1 MPMPDMLKAAEELR
15 TRGGLDNFI
24 TLYRVYEV
32 TQKVLVTARVPA
44 ALYTVRWSH
53 SDAGTSSSVEMQL
66 VSEKLNDL
74 DPGELTIL
82 FAYLNKAHPNA
93 AKALR
98 MAEGQAA
105 LAEAKTGPEMTVTAH
120 VPAGAGMGA
129 HATLP
134 SIGPGKWNLPG
145 EMDPGLYIGIEAHN
159 AIALVY
165 DEAHPGDK
173 TFYNT
178 IEMSTILRAAA
189 RAGQVKTP
197 DALTEKETGL
207 KPDITNLTKHHLY
220 EIKPVD
226 QRALGRAEMKMYL
239 AMFRAAGV
247 PMVPG
252 PTDEDGT
259 MGAFPAPD
267 GVFLWQSPEPGVIIY
282 RYRKGSLV
290 PELVYDEATATEA
303 AGERWRYVLKPEQKA
318 IAVGA
323 VSVGAMLIIAILLIP
338 VGA

>member
-1 MPMPDMLKAAEELR
+1 
-15 TRGGLDNFI
+15 
-24 TLYRVYEV
+24 
-32 TQKVLVTARVPA
+32 
-44 ALYTVRWSH
+44 
-53 SDAGTSSSVEMQL
+53 
-66 VSEKLNDL
+66 
-74 DPGELTIL
+74 
-82 FAYLNKAHPNA
+82 
-93 AKALR
+93 
-98 MAEGQAA
+98 
-105 LAEAKTGPEMTVTAH
+105 
-120 VPAGAGMGA
+120 
-129 HATLP
+129 
-134 SIGPGKWNLPG
+134 
-145 EMDPGLYIGIEAHN
+145 
-159 AIALVY
+159 
-165 DEAHPGDK
+165 
-173 TFYNT
+173 
-178 IEMSTILRAAA
+178 
-189 RAGQVKTP
+189 
-197 DALTEKETGL
+197 
-207 KPDITNLTKHHLY
+207 
-220 EIKPVD
+220 
-226 QRALGRAEMKMYL
+226 MYL